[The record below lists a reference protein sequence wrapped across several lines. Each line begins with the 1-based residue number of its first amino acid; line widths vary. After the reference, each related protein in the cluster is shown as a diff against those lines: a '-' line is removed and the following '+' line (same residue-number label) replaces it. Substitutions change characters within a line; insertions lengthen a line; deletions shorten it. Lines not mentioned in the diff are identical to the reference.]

1 MLTGA
6 LGMKLVPADFFG
18 VVERFSVF
26 AATGFNA
33 ALGVAPVLHEAGDR
47 KQVTMR
53 IRLYPRPRDQQ
64 IVYLKDVIESPN
76 IKVGE
81 YTIYND
87 FVHDL

>member
-1 MLTGA
+1 
-6 LGMKLVPADFFG
+6 
-18 VVERFSVF
+18 
-26 AATGFNA
+26 
-33 ALGVAPVLHEAGDR
+33 
-47 KQVTMR
+47 MR

-64 IVYLKDVIESPN
+64 IVYLKDVIKSPN

>member
-1 MLTGA
+1 
-6 LGMKLVPADFFG
+6 
-18 VVERFSVF
+18 
-26 AATGFNA
+26 
-33 ALGVAPVLHEAGDR
+33 
-47 KQVTMR
+47 MR

-81 YTIYND
+81 HTIYND